1 MCGLKDDYP
10 RCFSVFSCSELKT
23 SVVMSDLLRSI
34 MSFSGI
40 QIPQENVG
48 MLLFSFFPL
57 MNNWLNIST
66 LWPGSLDP
74 SSLIIAGCVVVCNT
88 LHFKLHS
95 SISWF
100 FLSSIVAW
108 NSSIKVN
115 KWGIRSSNLDPFIM
129 QCSSFVHGDYLL
141 KFI

>member
-57 MNNWLNIST
+57 MNN
-66 LWPGSLDP
+66 
-74 SSLIIAGCVVVCNT
+74 
-88 LHFKLHS
+88 
-95 SISWF
+95 
-100 FLSSIVAW
+100 
-108 NSSIKVN
+108 
-115 KWGIRSSNLDPFIM
+115 
-129 QCSSFVHGDYLL
+129 
-141 KFI
+141 